1 MYFSWFNVRNY
12 KQTNQANQTANKM
25 SSTLNNTYFIEG
37 KYRNVFW
44 SETKTRHYYKNEMGK
59 KILLKNH
66 ITSYKSCQR
75 SPKIIVLED
84 DVDDD
89 DDVEVSNNQ
98 TEQSNRS
105 IHPQMELTMQE
116 DELEGSTLGLLLQV
130 EQKEKFSELR
140 EILIL
145 QVQEKWAPCYEE
157 KKAEI
162 AAKQLELFAMQE
174 EAMNEELRISEMS
187 DEEILQKCRGGEQS
201 VVITTPVQVKEER
214 QRGNCDRSVK
224 RTPVNMGIQV
234 GDVLEMNLKK
244 KTWTVKCVSEQGVG
258 VFEVLSSPG
267 REDIV
272 GVRYN
277 KGSPINKIFQDL
289 VVSLEL
295 RKQSFSPWNCTRHL
309 RDGVVVTRRLEILP
323 EFRK

>member
-1 MYFSWFNVRNY
+1 
-12 KQTNQANQTANKM
+12 M
-25 SSTLNNTYFIEG
+25 SSTLDNTYFIEG
-37 KYRNVFW
+37 KYRIVFW
-44 SETKTRHYYKNEMGK
+44 SDRKTRHYYKNEIGK

-75 SPKIIVLED
+75 SPKIIIID
-84 DVDDD
+84 DDD
-89 DDVEVSNNQ
+89 DDVKVSNKQ

-105 IHPQMELTMQE
+105 IHPQMEPTMQE

-130 EQKEKFSELR
+130 EQKEKLSELR

-174 EAMNEELRISEMS
+174 EAMNEEIRISEMS
-187 DEEILQKCRGGEQS
+187 DEEILQKCGGEQS
-201 VVITTPVQVKEER
+201 VVITTPVQVKKER
-214 QRGNCDRSVK
+214 RCGNGDRSVK
-224 RTPVNMGIQV
+224 RAPINMGIQV
-234 GDVLEMNLKK
+234 GDILEMNLKK
-244 KTWTVKCVSEQGVG
+244 KTWTVKCLSDEGVG

-277 KGSPINKIFQDL
+277 KGSPVNKIFQDF

-309 RDGVVVTRRLEILP
+309 RDGVVVARRLDILP